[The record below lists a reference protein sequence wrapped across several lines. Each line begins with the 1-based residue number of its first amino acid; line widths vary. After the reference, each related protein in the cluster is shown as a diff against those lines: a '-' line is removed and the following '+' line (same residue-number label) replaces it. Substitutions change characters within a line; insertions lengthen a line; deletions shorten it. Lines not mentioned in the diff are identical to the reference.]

1 LDNLDILTV
10 TPNPSL
16 DLLHETDRV
25 VWDDANR
32 VAEPR
37 RRPGGQGINVARAAR
52 AMGGTAA
59 IVTPLGGRTGEG
71 LRQDIE
77 QERIPLYAT
86 EAPGETRVFAALREI
101 GTGRNMLIN
110 PRGPTFGAD
119 DVERF
124 LHQVK
129 ACIRDLR
136 PRWVACCGSLP
147 PGFPPDL
154 YRTIKSTAAA
164 KGARFVAD
172 CDGAA
177 LELAAAGG
185 CDLLVPNRYEAG
197 RLTGTEVDTIA
208 SGVAAARSILA
219 GGTPVVVVTLGA
231 DGAVLVTAELAIHGR
246 VEAEGAGA
254 GAAVGAGDS
263 FLAAYL
269 LKGETTA
276 DPRAA
281 LASAVAAG
289 TSVLSSQGREL
300 MDVTAWNRLIERVAI
315 TEVG

>member
-1 LDNLDILTV
+1 
-10 TPNPSL
+10 
-16 DLLHETDRV
+16 
-25 VWDDANR
+25 
-32 VAEPR
+32 
-37 RRPGGQGINVARAAR
+37 
-52 AMGGTAA
+52 MGGTAA
-59 IVTPLGGRTGEG
+59 IVTPLGGRTGEE

-77 QERIPLYAT
+77 QEGIPLYAT
-86 EAPGETRVFAALREI
+86 EAPGETRIFAALREI

-124 LHQVK
+124 LHQVE

-208 SGVAAARSILA
+208 SAVAAARSILA